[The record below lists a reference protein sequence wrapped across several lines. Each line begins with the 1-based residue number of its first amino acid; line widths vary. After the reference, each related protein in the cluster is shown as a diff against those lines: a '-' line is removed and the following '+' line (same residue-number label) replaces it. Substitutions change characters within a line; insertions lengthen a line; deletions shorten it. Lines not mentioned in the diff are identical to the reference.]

1 MDSSHYKPRSSVS
14 EQLPLKETV
23 SGAEEFVS
31 VSVSDVTDPK
41 QGLEGAAPP
50 AGDSV
55 SSGNSTEGGNHLLK
69 LPVSASPVSSES
81 DWETLDPGVLDE
93 GGPRESPEK
102 EEELLDA
109 FDSQPGVPI
118 TVQPHAV
125 SGQGGVTQGLVS
137 GLEEDQYGLPL
148 AIFTKVSFPTPSS
161 LLWPSGGCGF
171 PAEQQPLPSRCQGY
185 LCLPYMA
192 LQQHHL
198 LSDVAVRGFV
208 AGATN
213 ILFRQQR
220 HLSDAVIEVSPAP
233 PPPPVRQMTHSER
246 SAAAAAGG
254 GRSDPDPGSRAQEDP
269 EPDHGGPALCRLPGQ
284 TRDGQ
289 QRRRVPGRDGLGGGG
304 RVDQGAVHPV
314 PALVTVVHAA
324 AR

>member
-1 MDSSHYKPRSSVS
+1 MS

-69 LPVSASPVSSES
+69 LPASASPVSSES

-148 AIFTKVSFPTPSS
+148 AIFTKVSFPTHSS
-161 LLWPSGGCGF
+161 SV
-171 PAEQQPLPSRCQGY
+171 
-185 LCLPYMA
+185 A
-192 LQQHHL
+192 LRWVWL
-198 LSDVAVRGFV
+198 
-208 AGATN
+208 T
-213 ILFRQQR
+213 
-220 HLSDAVIEVSPAP
+220 
-233 PPPPVRQMTHSER
+233 
-246 SAAAAAGG
+246 
-254 GRSDPDPGSRAQEDP
+254 SRA
-269 EPDHGGPALCRLPGQ
+269 ATSAVSLPG
-284 TRDGQ
+284 
-289 QRRRVPGRDGLGGGG
+289 L
-304 RVDQGAVHPV
+304 PV
-314 PALVTVVHAA
+314 PALHGAA
-324 AR
+324 AASPPVRRGCARLRRRGNQHPVSSAKAPQ